1 MAADD
6 IFILGASGHG
16 MVVCDIVAAAHDGA
30 RAVGFVDANPSLHGT
45 RVLDLPVIGTLEELS
60 IRGIRRVAMG
70 IGNNAARRRAF
81 ARVLELGLQP
91 VTAVHPSAVLS
102 AHATV
107 GRGTVVMAN
116 AAINVAAEIGENV
129 IVNTGSSID
138 HHCAV
143 GAHAHIAPGAVLAG
157 NVRIGEETLVGAGAV
172 VIPGISIGARCVVGA
187 GAVVTANVP
196 DGLTVAGVPARPIAP
211 SAGIPG
217 IQV

>member
-6 IFILGASGHG
+6 LLVLGASGHG
-16 MVVCDIVAAAHDGA
+16 MVVCDILAAARDGSHV
-30 RAVGFVDANPSLHGT
+30 VGFVDANPSLHGT
-45 RVLDLPVIGTLEELS
+45 RVLDLPVVGTLEEMAD
-60 IRGIRRVAMG
+60 RGVRRVAMG
-70 IGNNAARRRAF
+70 IGDNAARRRAF

-116 AAINVAAEIGENV
+116 AAINVAADIGENA
-129 IVNTGSSID
+129 IVNTASSVD
-138 HHCAV
+138 HHCV
-143 GAHAHIAPGAVLAG
+143 IGAHAHIAPGAVLAG

-172 VIPGISIGARCVVGA
+172 VIPGLSIGARCVVGA

-196 DGLTVAGVPARPIAP
+196 DGVTVAGVPARPIAR
-211 SAGIPG
+211 STGIPG